1 MTDRY
6 DTSGNPEAQFE
17 PGSNGQ
23 VLANKL
29 GITDSEEMA
38 DVELDLLVQ
47 LYDTVIDSM
56 QVDQQITV
64 ADLCEWH
71 RRWLGNVYVWAGQ
84 YRTVNMGKGDFQFA
98 ASGQIPR
105 LIEKLDSEILALH
118 TPCEGMSEARL
129 AEAIAV
135 VHIELILIHPFREGN
150 GRLSRLLA
158 GIMAL
163 QAGWPDLDFTAWDQ
177 NKTAYFSAIQ
187 SGLDDYEPM
196 KQMVRQVLRESAE
209 NADA

>member
-1 MTDRY
+1 
-6 DTSGNPEAQFE
+6 
-17 PGSNGQ
+17 
-23 VLANKL
+23 
-29 GITDSEEMA
+29 
-38 DVELDLLVQ
+38 
-47 LYDTVIDSM
+47 
-56 QVDQQITV
+56 
-64 ADLCEWH
+64 
-71 RRWLGNVYVWAGQ
+71 
-84 YRTVNMGKGDFQFA
+84 
-98 ASGQIPR
+98 
-105 LIEKLDSEILALH
+105 
-118 TPCEGMSEARL
+118 MSEARL